1 MKRILFMLLLSL
13 GVVSIQAQLRPVAA
27 QLASARQAE
36 YRAQIGIDLS
46 VPDFD
51 TKKVDA
57 KIMGSR
63 LAGILN
69 YLLENYNQGVYSRQL
84 AYLLEEQVEALE
96 KLYFNIKKVKFQNA
110 KKVGN
115 EITIMLKVWPDTNSA
130 NVKQADLMIRLVDGA
145 SENQKINE
153 LLSNVSHYVQMREQ
167 LGH

>member
-1 MKRILFMLLLSL
+1 MMKMKQLLITILLLL
-13 GVVSIQAQLRPVAA
+13 GTLHVSAQLRPVAA
-27 QLASARQAE
+27 QSDSV
-36 YRAQIGIDLS
+36 IGIDLS

-51 TKKVDA
+51 TKKIDA

-96 KLYFNIKKVKFQNA
+96 KHYFNIKKVKFQNA

-115 EITIMLKVWPDTNSA
+115 DITIILKVWPDTNSA
-130 NVKQADLMIRLVDGA
+130 NVKQADLMIHLIDGA
-145 SENQKINE
+145 SNNQKTNE
-153 LLSNVSHYVQMREQ
+153 LLSNMSHYVQMREQ
-167 LGH
+167 LGR

>member
-1 MKRILFMLLLSL
+1 MKHILITIFLLLGAL
-13 GVVSIQAQLRPVAA
+13 HVSAQLRPDA
-27 QLASARQAE
+27 QSDSARLAE

-51 TKKVDA
+51 TKKIDA

-69 YLLENYNQGVYSRQL
+69 YLLENYDQGVYYRQL

-96 KLYFNIKKVKFQNA
+96 KLYFHIKKVKFQNA

-115 EITIMLKVWPDTNSA
+115 EIIIMLKVSLDKNLA
-130 NVKQADLMIRLVDGA
+130 DVKQADLMIHLIDGA
-145 SENQKINE
+145 SNNQKTNE
-153 LLSNVSHYVQMREQ
+153 LLSNMSHYVQMREQ
-167 LGH
+167 LGR